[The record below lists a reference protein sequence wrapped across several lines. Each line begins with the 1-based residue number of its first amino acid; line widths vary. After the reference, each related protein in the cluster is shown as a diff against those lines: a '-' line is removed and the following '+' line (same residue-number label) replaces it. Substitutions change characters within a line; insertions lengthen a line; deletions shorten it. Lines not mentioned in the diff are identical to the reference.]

1 METYSVMDESL
12 FKESLAAIMSG
23 EYTEN
28 DKKTVNEWLS
38 ELLEEEVKLK
48 RQLEKNKREFVKK
61 RDKIT
66 SELNKIKGEI
76 KDIKRILH
84 PHTPQQS

>member
-1 METYSVMDESL
+1 MQIYSVMDESL
-12 FKESLAAIMSG
+12 FKASLTAIAEG

-38 ELLEEEVKLK
+38 GLFEEEVKLK
-48 RQLEKNKREFVKK
+48 KQLEKNKREFVKK

-66 SELNKIKGEI
+66 SELSHLKTDI
-76 KDIKRILH
+76 KDIKHIL
-84 PHTPQQS
+84 SKKKD